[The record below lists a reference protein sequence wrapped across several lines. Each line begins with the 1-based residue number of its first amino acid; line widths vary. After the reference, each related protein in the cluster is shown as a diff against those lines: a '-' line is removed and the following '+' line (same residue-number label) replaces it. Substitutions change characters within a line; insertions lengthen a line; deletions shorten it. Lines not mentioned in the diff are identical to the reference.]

1 MTEKKPLRVIF
12 DPGCFNN
19 FEGTQAELDEF
30 VKQIQEFAESGL
42 LFENSVELTDED
54 IEDLD
59 EDTRQQIITALERGD
74 DKRSLN

>member
-1 MTEKKPLRVIF
+1 MTEKKPVKVIF

-30 VKQIQEFAESGL
+30 VKQIQAFAESGL

-59 EDTRQQIITALERGD
+59 EDTRQQIIRALERSD
-74 DKRSLN
+74 DKTSLN

>member
-1 MTEKKPLRVIF
+1 MTEKKPLKVIF

-59 EDTRQQIITALERGD
+59 EDTRQQIIRALERSD
-74 DKRSLN
+74 DKTSLN

>member
-1 MTEKKPLRVIF
+1 MTEKKPLKVIF

-30 VKQIQEFAESGL
+30 VKQIQAFAESGL
-42 LFENSVELTDED
+42 LFENSVELTDDE

-59 EDTRQQIITALERGD
+59 EDTRQQIIRALERSD
-74 DKRSLN
+74 DKTSLN

>member
-59 EDTRQQIITALERGD
+59 EDTRQQIIRALERSD
-74 DKRSLN
+74 DKTSLN

>member
-1 MTEKKPLRVIF
+1 MTEKKPLKVIF

-19 FEGTQAELDEF
+19 FEGTQEELDEF

-54 IEDLD
+54 IEELD
-59 EDTRQQIITALERGD
+59 EDTRQQIIAALERSD

>member
-19 FEGTQAELDEF
+19 FEGTQAELDAF
-30 VKQIQEFAESGL
+30 VAQIQAFAESGL

-59 EDTRQQIITALERGD
+59 EDTRQQIIRALERDD

>member
-1 MTEKKPLRVIF
+1 MTEKKPLKVIF
-12 DPGCFNN
+12 DPGCFDN
-19 FEGTQAELDEF
+19 FDGTQEELDEF

-54 IEDLD
+54 IEELD
-59 EDTRQQIITALERGD
+59 EETRQQIIQALERSD

>member
-1 MTEKKPLRVIF
+1 MTEKKPLQVIF
-12 DPGCFNN
+12 DPGCFDN
-19 FEGTQAELDEF
+19 FEGTQAELDAF
-30 VKQIQEFAESGL
+30 VVQIQEFAESGL

-59 EDTRQQIITALERGD
+59 EDTRQQIIRALERDD

>member
-1 MTEKKPLRVIF
+1 MTEKKLLKVIF
-12 DPGCFNN
+12 DPGCFDN
-19 FEGTQAELDEF
+19 FDGTQAELDEF

-42 LFENSVELTDED
+42 LFENSVELTDDE

-59 EDTRQQIITALERGD
+59 EDTRQQIICALERDD

>member
-1 MTEKKPLRVIF
+1 MTEKKPLKIVF

-30 VKQIQEFAESGL
+30 VKQIQAFAESGL

-59 EDTRQQIITALERGD
+59 EDTRQQIIRALERSD
-74 DKRSLN
+74 DKTSLN

>member
-1 MTEKKPLRVIF
+1 MTEKKPLKVIF
-12 DPGCFNN
+12 DPGCFDN
-19 FEGTQAELDEF
+19 FDGTQEELDEF

-42 LFENSVELTDED
+42 LFENSVELTEED

-59 EDTRQQIITALERGD
+59 EETRQQIIQALERDD

>member
-1 MTEKKPLRVIF
+1 MTEKKPLKVIF
-12 DPGCFNN
+12 DPGCFDN
-19 FEGTQAELDEF
+19 FDGTQEELDEF

-54 IEDLD
+54 IEELD
-59 EDTRQQIITALERGD
+59 EETRQQIIQALERDD

>member
-1 MTEKKPLRVIF
+1 MTEKKPLKVIF
-12 DPGCFNN
+12 DPGCFDN
-19 FEGTQAELDEF
+19 FEGTQEELDEF

-54 IEDLD
+54 IEELD
-59 EDTRQQIITALERGD
+59 EDTRQQIIAALERSD

>member
-1 MTEKKPLRVIF
+1 MTEKKPLQVIF

-19 FEGTQAELDEF
+19 FEGTQAELDAF

-42 LFENSVELTDED
+42 LFENSVELTDDE

-59 EDTRQQIITALERGD
+59 EDTRQQIIRALERDD

>member
-30 VKQIQEFAESGL
+30 VKQIQAFAESGL

-59 EDTRQQIITALERGD
+59 EDTRQQIIRALERSD
-74 DKRSLN
+74 DKTSLN

>member
-1 MTEKKPLRVIF
+1 MTEKKPLRVVF

-42 LFENSVELTDED
+42 LFENSVELTDDE

-59 EDTRQQIITALERGD
+59 EDTRQQIIRALERDD